1 MKVSLRIRFFLW
13 LLALLVIF
21 ILVQAAVYS
30 LVELATLARNPELS
44 LASQLFEVVL
54 GVGLDLL
61 LLPLLA
67 AAAWWIS
74 SRMLQPLRQLAHTA
88 EQIKAGQL
96 EQRMDLQRMPDD
108 ETRTL
113 AEILNS
119 AFDRYREALE
129 RLERFASDASHQ
141 LRTPLA
147 AIRSTAEVTLSRDR
161 DKETYREGLGSV
173 LEEVAKLS
181 HLVDQLLRM
190 ARLDTTAQRSAFID
204 IDLDALLQSAV
215 ELYRPACGRLG
226 VALQGEA
233 HTGAQV
239 RGNPELLREAIQ
251 NVLDNA
257 VRYAG
262 EGGRIRVV
270 ADRQDK
276 MVEITVMDSGPGVP
290 PAYAEVIF
298 ERFRQGPHASP
309 QGSGV
314 GLAFVREILRIHG
327 GAIQLAPAARYPSW
341 GAVFV
346 ATLPTA

>member
-1 MKVSLRIRFFLW
+1 MKISLRIRFFLW

-21 ILVQAAVYS
+21 ILVQAVVYS
-30 LVELATLARNPELS
+30 LVELATLARNPGWS

-119 AFDRYREALE
+119 AFDRYQEALE

-141 LRTPLA
+141 LRTPLT
-147 AIRSTAEVTLSRDR
+147 AIRSTAEVTLSKDR
-161 DKETYREGLGSV
+161 DKETYREGLSSV

-190 ARLDTTAQRSAFID
+190 ARLDATAQRDAFVEV
-204 IDLDALLQSAV
+204 DLDALLQSVVA
-215 ELYRPACGRLG
+215 LYRPACDRLG
-226 VALQGEA
+226 IALQGEA
-233 HTGAQV
+233 RTGARL
-239 RGNPELLREAIQ
+239 RGNPELLREAVQ

-257 VRYAG
+257 VRFAG
-262 EGGRIRVV
+262 EGGRIRIVSDRRDKTV
-270 ADRQDK
+270 A
-276 MVEITVMDSGPGVP
+276 ITVMDSGPGVP
-290 PAYAEVIF
+290 PAYAETIF
-298 ERFRQGPHASP
+298 ERFRQGPHTSP

-314 GLAFVREILRIHG
+314 GLAFVREVLRMHG
-327 GAIQLAPAARYPSW
+327 GAIRLAPTTAYPSW
-341 GAVFV
+341 GAAFV